1 MELQKGTTMNVEH
14 IKDRV
19 MAAQTMDELLAIIKP
34 VLAHQLQP
42 GTESRHVL
50 YIDELGFQR
59 DAEVT
64 QVWSDTCVNLRYP
77 VKVGNEIK
85 WEQANSVT
93 HYSLATAPGRYWMR
107 M

>member
-1 MELQKGTTMNVEH
+1 MNFEH
-14 IKDRV
+14 VKTQV
-19 MAAQTMDELLAIIKP
+19 SLAQTMDELLAVIKP

-42 GTESRHVL
+42 GVEARHVL
-50 YIDELGFQR
+50 FIDERGFQR

-64 QVWSDTCVNLRYP
+64 HVWSDTCINLKYP
-77 VKVGNEIK
+77 TKVGDEIK
-85 WEQANSVT
+85 WEQASSVT